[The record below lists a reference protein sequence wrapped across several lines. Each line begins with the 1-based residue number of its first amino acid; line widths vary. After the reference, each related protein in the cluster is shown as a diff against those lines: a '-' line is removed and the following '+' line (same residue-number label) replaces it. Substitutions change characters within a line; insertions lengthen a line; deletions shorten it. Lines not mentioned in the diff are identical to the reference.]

1 MTDESDADGEV
12 QSDTATVKERKFN
25 GTATLRV
32 TASSPRKAEAAANQ
46 FFKEKHGS
54 RPTNTVVKKRD
65 HQYPTEDGERYRVI
79 VTDHSSGS
87 HTSKE
92 SYDFDQ

>member
-1 MTDESDADGEV
+1 MTDEPDADGEE

-46 FFKEKHGS
+46 YFRDKHGE

-65 HQYPTEDGERYRVI
+65 HQYPTDDGKRYTVI

-87 HTSKE
+87 HADSET
-92 SYDFDQ
+92 YDFDQ